1 MKKEDGLIEEF
12 KGLKSE
18 LISIS
23 NIRIW
28 GTFTYVAIVAGISSS
43 NLENFGLRNEFQ
55 VIKYIFFIFISLP
68 LILHTSNRERARVRI
83 ANYIRKVIEP
93 NVPGLYWES
102 YLDTW
107 RSSEEIIKSGTKDR
121 WIHIFSLTGIYAIIV
136 VFSIIM
142 SILWFIKTNKLSIT
156 ITFIGIFGIIGTTLF
171 VLSIFY
177 MNRIIKNSNKD
188 QKLLEAAEKKIRE
201 QK

>member
-28 GTFTYVAIVAGISSS
+28 GIFTYVAIVAGISSS
-43 NLENFGLRNEFQ
+43 NLENFGLGNEFQ
-55 VIKYIFFIFISLP
+55 VIKYIFFVFISLP

-83 ANYIRKVIEP
+83 ANYIRKIIEP

-107 RSSEEIIKSGTKDR
+107 RSSEEIIKSGTRDR
-121 WIHIFSLTGIYAIIV
+121 WIHIFSLTGVYAIIV
-136 VFSIIM
+136 AFCIIM

-156 ITFIGIFGIIGTTLF
+156 VIFIGIIGIIGITLF
-171 VLSIFY
+171 VLSICY
-177 MNRIIKNSNKD
+177 VNRIIKNSNKD
-188 QKLLEAAEKKIRE
+188 KELLEATEKKIRE